1 MGDEQVVKLL
11 EEIRDLMRE
20 NAASYKRA
28 LQEQQEAGQRQL
40 AMRKTALKLGKVR
53 LGIIVALLLFVV
65 FIYFVPILSWFFRW
79 VVRR

>member
-1 MGDEQVVKLL
+1 MIKLL

-28 LQEQQEAGQRQL
+28 LQEQQAAMQSQL
-40 AMRKTALKLGKVR
+40 AMRKTALKLSKVR
-53 LGIIVALLLFVV
+53 LGVIAALLLFIL
-65 FIYFVPILSWFFRW
+65 FIYFVPLLSWCFRW